1 MQASCSNNS
10 RKGMHPYAVQ
20 GNTDDDA
27 GFAKGSAHAEVR
39 AGTIR
44 TACDMDDQPLICQ
57 KHVLNQ
63 N

>member
-1 MQASCSNNS
+1 
-10 RKGMHPYAVQ
+10 MHPYAVQ